1 MVQVQIVKFSYLLIM
16 LNSTLYLKLFKINL
30 MTNLYQ
36 TIIKPKI
43 KKIKKTKAPKLKSN
57 PQKKAICLRVLTI
70 SPKKPNSANRAITK
84 ATITQFKTKISAKIP
99 GENHNLQQHATI
111 LLRGG
116 KIHDLIG
123 VNYCVIRAKY
133 DLAGVV
139 NRKTKRSLY
148 GIKKN

>member
-1 MVQVQIVKFSYLLIM
+1 MA
-16 LNSTLYLKLFKINL
+16 
-30 MTNLYQ
+30 NLYQ
-36 TIIKPKI
+36 SIIKSRT
-43 KKIKKTKAPKLKSN
+43 KKSKKTKAPKLRSN

-70 SPKKPNSANRAITK
+70 SPKKPNSANRAIVK
-84 ATITQFKTKISAKIP
+84 ATITQFKTKISAKIQ

-111 LLRGG
+111 LIRGG

-133 DLAGVV
+133 DLVGVI
-139 NRKTKRSLY
+139 NRKTKRSIY